1 MRRFAD
7 AASVRGLAT
16 VSARASALVLAGVLL
31 AACGGGPGGDQ
42 TPLPTCPGNQV
53 ILDNGQCGPPPTPE
67 CEPPEVAVG
76 GRCIV
81 PDKPTPK
88 YVPGPNEAVVYYN
101 RRDQDFSGWVLHL
114 WNNGCEAGSWDAE
127 RVTLR
132 GPDGAVDYSYE
143 GSGTSWPDGPP
154 PNYQHYLDGG
164 IDPIY
169 GAYWVLQLQENGV
182 CGNFII
188 HAEGGAPQ
196 TVDLRINFS
205 EDAANPYRNMYWVV
219 VDSTLAENELREARA
234 AAEPLC
240 INDVCA
246 EFEAPPLAVEDQAAH
261 WIDSG
266 TILWDR
272 QLANV
277 QLYGSADGALEV
289 AAEEQ
294 DDGTTRGVVVGGEL
308 AATLAPIAI
317 GDAQAA
323 RVPHLAAYSAYALD
337 LPIAHVKELLAQQLW
352 IVGEDAAGDQ
362 FGTQLQLARVLDA
375 VYTAGSDDADEAAL
389 GPVYA
394 NGEITAS
401 VWAPTAQDVKLRL
414 YDTRADGALVF
425 NADLDMALDSE
436 TGIWRRAASV
446 GEWDGR
452 YYRYVVTAYH
462 PSEWQVLTREARD
475 PYSVS
480 AYTGSLA
487 SQFVDVAAAEFKPE
501 GWDAEIDFAP
511 LAPERAVVYEGHIR
525 DFSARDESTP
535 QGHRGKYLAFASENS
550 APVTHLKRLAAAGV
564 THFHVLPTFDVR
576 SINEDPAR
584 QVNLRN
590 AIFELCRLDD
600 SNKELC
606 PGDVR
611 DTTTILEKL
620 QDLDPTT
627 DAARKVIAAIADL
640 DGYNWG
646 YDPVLYN
653 VPEGSYATDPR
664 GPARIRELRAM
675 IQALHGM
682 GLRVVMDVVYN
693 HTSDEGADGSFSVF
707 DRIVPGYYYRRN
719 ATTGGVERA
728 SCCSDTAPEHAMMGK
743 FVKDSAV
750 FWAAHY
756 KVDGFR
762 FDWMSLL
769 PKRLMLETLAAVRAV
784 DPDTYFYGEGWAP
797 STGSAPE
804 RIEMATQ
811 ANMAGS
817 GIGTFNDRM
826 RDPLRDLAISSGGD
840 LTRIRAG
847 LAGNL
852 ADYQLVLDS
861 GVTVRAESDG
871 GYTADP
877 QESINY
883 ASVHDGLT
891 LWDGLN
897 QGGALPNGTETSTAD
912 RVRMANQ
919 AQSLVLFSQGVPF
932 VHMGA
937 ELLRSKSLSGNSYNA
952 GDWFNAVD
960 FTGESNNWNV
970 GLPPEGPPDEQVRSA
985 IADENAM
992 PTAEHIALANS
1003 VFQEFLRIAQGS
1015 PLFSL
1020 ANADDVIDRVGFH
1033 NVGRGSQPNLIAMSI
1048 DDGAGVVTNT
1058 EDTPRADLDPAL
1070 DAIVVVFNGA
1080 SEARSIQIRTAAGFQ
1095 LHSTLRESADETV
1108 RAASFTESGTEPS
1121 AMDGGG
1127 AFTVPALTTA
1137 VFVKPQGAAQGMG
1150 LSAFVTAG
1158 FEPPVPYGDTQIYLR
1173 GQFNGW
1179 GTANQLAYIG
1189 GGSYE
1194 AYMTLE
1200 AGDYLFKV
1208 ASSDWATV
1216 NLGAASASA
1225 ATVAVDAPFQG
1236 FMQGVDANLTLS
1248 VAEDGEYRFVLE
1260 ALDSASPTLTMRNAR
1275 ALPAEA
1281 YVRGS
1286 LNGWSTDD
1294 PLQYI
1299 GRGVYQTTINLA
1311 AGEYQFKVASEDWST
1326 VDLSAPEGSTT
1337 VELNAGVD
1345 LRGPRNPNFSLAIA
1359 AAGDYLFTVAAGGFS
1374 ADEDGQGGATL
1385 WVAPAEPFAGTP
1397 VFVRGGFNSWGTANP
1412 LAFEG
1417 AAQYRADIDLAAES
1431 YEFKIAS
1438 EDWAT
1443 VNIGAGDSDTVTVG
1457 APLPLA
1463 DMGGPPNLRTTI
1475 AEADTYAFTLD
1486 ASRDGPVLL
1495 LRKASDVPRG
1505 GPPPEPAL
1513 VAPLGF
1519 DDASMDYAFEDDAGA
1534 VTTLVADPLADGA
1547 ENMVAGTTKAV
1558 GSAADAGTSLTL
1570 NGAAIA
1576 FSEEL
1581 THLAMRVY
1589 VANGGGTVALTVA
1602 DSGGSATLTATAEH
1616 GGSGAWETLYFD
1628 LSALDDSARY
1638 DTLMLVF
1645 DQGVAGDGRTWHWD
1659 DVRLSAAP
1667 PGTAPPFGNAT
1678 VYARGLAGDWGTT
1691 NPMTFIGNG
1700 VYQLDIALAPHADG
1714 SHPFKI
1720 ASEDWATV
1728 NFGAPNADDTSVTLN
1743 DEIVLASPG
1752 ENFAFAVEADG
1763 NFRFRLDASDTAA
1776 PVLKVI
1782 DLATAPFGETVIF
1795 ARGAFNEWGTGNPL
1809 HYVGAGVYQGV
1820 VTVDE
1825 AGEPAFKVAS
1835 EDWSTVNLGAADASA
1850 ATVAIGVGYSGFL
1863 GGSND
1868 NLTLAAT
1875 EANAYLF
1882 TLDAAMSD
1890 APTLWAAPF
1899 RPFGNTEVFVRGG
1912 MNGWGTTHPL
1922 VFKGAAGYAVMV
1934 ELDAQSYEFKVAS
1947 EDWATVNLGAE
1958 DETMRDVV
1966 VGTPFT
1972 GLVENGQTN
1981 LLLEV
1986 DAAGVYRFRL
1996 DGSRRVP
2003 PIITVIDPTA
2013 GDQP

>member
-16 VSARASALVLAGVLL
+16 VFTRASALVLAGVLL

-67 CEPPEVAVG
+67 CEAPEVAVG

-101 RRDQDFSGWVLHL
+101 RRDQNFSGWVLHL

-308 AATLAPIAI
+308 AATLAPIAL

-535 QGHRGKYLAFASENS
+535 EAHRGKYLAFASENS

-750 FWAAHY
+750 FWATHY

-784 DPDTYFYGEGWAP
+784 DPDTYFYGEGWPP

-811 ANMAGS
+811 ANMAGT

-952 GDWFNAVD
+952 GDWFNTVD

-1033 NVGRGSQPNLIAMSI
+1033 NVGRGSQPNLIAMSV

-1095 LHSTLRESADETV
+1095 LHSTLRESADETM

-1127 AFTVPALTTA
+1127 TFTVPALTTA

-1216 NLGAASASA
+1216 NLGAASENA

-1248 VAEDGEYRFVLE
+1248 VAEDGEYRFVLD

-1311 AGEYQFKVASEDWST
+1311 AGDYQFKVASEDWST

-1972 GLVENGQTN
+1972 GPGRERSDQS
-1981 LLLEV
+1981 
-1986 DAAGVYRFRL
+1986 AAGGGRRRRL
-1996 DGSRRVP
+1996 PLPTRRQP
-2003 PIITVIDPTA
+2003 PRAADHHCDRSNR
-2013 GDQP
+2013 G

>member
-31 AACGGGPGGDQ
+31 AACGGGGPGGDQ

-53 ILDNGQCGPPPTPE
+53 ILDNGQCGPPPVLE
-67 CEPPEVAVG
+67 CEAPEVAVG

-101 RRDQDFSGWVLHL
+101 RRDQNFSGWVLHL

-272 QLANV
+272 ELANV

-294 DDGTTRGVVVGGEL
+294 DDGSTRGVVVGGEL
-308 AATLAPIAI
+308 AATLVPIAL

-337 LPIAHVKELLAQQLW
+337 LPIERVKELLAQQLW
-352 IVGEDAAGDQ
+352 IVGEDAAGNQ
-362 FGTQLQLARVLDA
+362 FGTQLQLARVLDD

-436 TGIWRRAASV
+436 TGVWRRAASV

-535 QGHRGKYLAFASENS
+535 QAHRGKYLAFASDDS
-550 APVTHLKRLAAAGV
+550 APVTHLKQLAAAGV

-640 DGYNWG
+640 DGFNWG

-750 FWAAHY
+750 FWATHY

-797 STGSAPE
+797 STGTAPE

-811 ANMAGS
+811 ANMAGT

-826 RDPLRDLAISSGGD
+826 RDPLRGLAISSGGD

-861 GVTVRAESDG
+861 GVTVHAESDG

-897 QGGALPNGTETSTAD
+897 QGGALPNGAETSTAA

-919 AQSLVLFSQGVPF
+919 AQSLVLFGQGVPF

-952 GDWFNAVD
+952 GDWFNTVD

-970 GLPPEGPPDEQVRSA
+970 GLPPEGPPDERVRSA

-1048 DDGAGVVTNT
+1048 DDGAGVVTNA

-1080 SEARSIQIRTAAGFQ
+1080 SEARSIQVRTAAGFQ
-1095 LHSTLRESADETV
+1095 LHSALRESADETL
-1108 RAASFTESGTEPS
+1108 REASFTEPG
-1121 AMDGGG
+1121 AMDDGGT
-1127 AFTVPALTTA
+1127 FTVPALTTA

-1216 NLGAASASA
+1216 NLGAASENA

-1294 PLQYI
+1294 PLQYV

-1311 AGEYQFKVASEDWST
+1311 AGDYQFKVASEDWST

-1374 ADEDGQGGATL
+1374 ADEGGQGGATL

-1438 EDWAT
+1438 EDWST
-1443 VNIGAGDSDTVTVG
+1443 VNIGAGDSDTVTIG

-1486 ASRDGPVLL
+1486 TSRDGPVLL

-1513 VAPLGF
+1513 ETPLGF

-1547 ENMVAGTTKAV
+1547 ENMVASTTKAV

-1570 NGAAIA
+1570 SGAAIA

-1589 VANGGGTVALTVA
+1589 VANGSGTVALTVA
-1602 DSGGSATLTATAEH
+1602 DSGGSATLTATAEYR
-1616 GGSGAWETLYFD
+1616 GSGAWETLYFD
-1628 LSALDDSARY
+1628 FSAFDDSARY

-1667 PGTAPPFGNAT
+1667 PGTAPPFGNAA

-1691 NPMTFIGNG
+1691 NPMSFIGNG

-1728 NFGAPNADDTSVTLN
+1728 NFGAPNADDKSVTLN

-1782 DLATAPFGETVIF
+1782 DLATAPFGETAIF

-1835 EDWSTVNLGAADASA
+1835 EDWSAVNLGAADASA

-1868 NLTLAAT
+1868 NLALAAT

-1882 TLDAAMSD
+1882 TFDAATPD

-1922 VFKGAAGYAVMV
+1922 AFKGAAGYAVV
-1934 ELDAQSYEFKVAS
+1934 AELDAQSYEFKVAS

-1958 DETMRDVV
+1958 DEAMRDVV
-1966 VGTPFT
+1966 VGEPFA
-1972 GLVENGQTN
+1972 GLVEDGQTN
-1981 LLLEV
+1981 LQLEV

-2003 PIITVIDPTA
+2003 PIVTVIDPTA